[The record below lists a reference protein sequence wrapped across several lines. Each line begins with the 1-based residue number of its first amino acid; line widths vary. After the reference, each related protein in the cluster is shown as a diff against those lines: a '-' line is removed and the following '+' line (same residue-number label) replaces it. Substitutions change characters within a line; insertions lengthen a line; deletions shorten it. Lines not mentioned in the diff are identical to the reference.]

1 MKITIALFIAFLSGW
16 YVRRKAHDIRDIR
29 LANAEKRKEIQRKK
43 MRKSDV
49 WEQILRVRV

>member
-1 MKITIALFIAFLSGW
+1 MQITISLFIAFLAGW
-16 YVRRKAHDIRDIR
+16 YVRRKTHDIRDIR
-29 LANAEKRKEIQRKK
+29 LANAAKRKEFQRRK

>member
-1 MKITIALFIAFLSGW
+1 MQITIALFIAFLSGW
-16 YVRRKAHDIRDIR
+16 YVRRKSHDILDIR
-29 LANAEKRKEIQRKK
+29 KANAARRQEIQRKK

>member
-1 MKITIALFIAFLSGW
+1 MQITIALFIAFLSGW
-16 YVRRKAHDIRDIR
+16 YVRRKAHDILDIR
-29 LANAEKRKEIQRKK
+29 KANAARRKEMHRKK

>member
-1 MKITIALFIAFLSGW
+1 MTITIALFIAFLSGW

-29 LANAEKRKEIQRKK
+29 LANAAKRKEIQRKK

-49 WEQILRVRV
+49 WEQILRVKV

>member
-1 MKITIALFIAFLSGW
+1 MQITISLFVAFLAGW

-43 MRKSDV
+43 MRKADV

>member
-1 MKITIALFIAFLSGW
+1 MQIIIALFIAFLAGW

-43 MRKSDV
+43 TRKADV
-49 WEQILRVRV
+49 WEQILRVKV

>member
-1 MKITIALFIAFLSGW
+1 MQITIALFIAFLAGW

-29 LANAEKRKEIQRKK
+29 LVNAARRQEIQRKK

>member
-1 MKITIALFIAFLSGW
+1 MQITISLFVAFLAGW

-29 LANAEKRKEIQRKK
+29 LANAVRRQEIQRRK

>member
-1 MKITIALFIAFLSGW
+1 MQITISLFVAFLAGW
-16 YVRRKAHDIRDIR
+16 YVRRKSHDIRDIR
-29 LANAEKRKEIQRKK
+29 KANAARRQEIKRKK

>member
-1 MKITIALFIAFLSGW
+1 MQITISLFVAFLAGW
-16 YVRRKAHDIRDIR
+16 YVRRKAHDILDIR
-29 LANAEKRKEIQRKK
+29 KANAARRQEIQRKK

>member
-1 MKITIALFIAFLSGW
+1 MQITISLFVAFLAGW

-29 LANAEKRKEIQRKK
+29 LANAEKRKEIQRRK

>member
-1 MKITIALFIAFLSGW
+1 MQITISLFVAFLAGW
-16 YVRRKAHDIRDIR
+16 YVRRKAHDARDIR

-43 MRKSDV
+43 MRKADV

>member
-1 MKITIALFIAFLSGW
+1 MQITISLFVAFLAGW
-16 YVRRKAHDIRDIR
+16 YVRRKTHDIRDIR
-29 LANAEKRKEIQRKK
+29 LANAEKRKEIQRRK

>member
-1 MKITIALFIAFLSGW
+1 MQITIALFAAFLSGW
-16 YVRRKAHDIRDIR
+16 YVRRKAHDILDIR
-29 LANAEKRKEIQRKK
+29 KANAARRQEIKRRK

>member
-1 MKITIALFIAFLSGW
+1 MQITISLFVAFLAGW
-16 YVRRKAHDIRDIR
+16 YVRRKTHDIRDIR
-29 LANAEKRKEIQRKK
+29 LANAAKRKEFQRRK

>member
-1 MKITIALFIAFLSGW
+1 MQIIIGLFIAFLSGW

-29 LANAEKRKEIQRKK
+29 LANAARRQEIQRKK

>member
-1 MKITIALFIAFLSGW
+1 MQITIALFIAFLAGW

-29 LANAEKRKEIQRKK
+29 LKNAVIRQEIRRKK

>member
-1 MKITIALFIAFLSGW
+1 MQITIAIFIAFLAGW

-43 MRKSDV
+43 TRKADV
-49 WEQILRVRV
+49 WEQILRVKV

>member
-1 MKITIALFIAFLSGW
+1 MQITISLFVAFLAGW
-16 YVRRKAHDIRDIR
+16 YVRRKTHDIRDIR
-29 LANAEKRKEIQRKK
+29 HANAAKRDEIRRAK

>member
-1 MKITIALFIAFLSGW
+1 MQITIALFIAFLAGW

>member
-1 MKITIALFIAFLSGW
+1 MQITIALFIAFLSGW

-29 LANAEKRKEIQRKK
+29 HANAAKRQEFQRRK
-43 MRKSDV
+43 MRKADV

>member
-1 MKITIALFIAFLSGW
+1 MQITISLFIAFLAGW

-29 LANAEKRKEIQRKK
+29 LANAARRKEIKRKK

>member
-1 MKITIALFIAFLSGW
+1 MQITISLFVAFLAGW
-16 YVRRKAHDIRDIR
+16 YVRRKAHDILDIR
-29 LANAEKRKEIQRKK
+29 KANAAKRKELQRRK

>member
-1 MKITIALFIAFLSGW
+1 MQITIALFIAFLSGW
-16 YVRRKAHDIRDIR
+16 YVRRKAHDILDIR
-29 LANAEKRKEIQRKK
+29 KENAAKRQEMHRKK